1 MIFTSKIQH
10 FSKQKREKK
19 LELRDWEKKA
29 ESSARRISKPPFFTS
44 SHGLLD
50 SFLSFHY
57 AVVVLAQFSTEA
69 TNPIR
74 SITYMCSSL
83 KTGKYCNKWA
93 AIMYWR
99 KNPYQTSW
107 ESFL

>member
-29 ESSARRISKPPFFTS
+29 KSSARRISKPPFFTS

-74 SITYMCSSL
+74 STTYKHNAL
-83 KTGKYCNKWA
+83 KIEKCCN
-93 AIMYWR
+93 I
-99 KNPYQTSW
+99 S
-107 ESFL
+107 